1 MTFMLDQGNMQQLTG
16 LFYIP
21 PEQLETEWR
30 NVSPLIRLAQKRI
43 ERKAAMADVYDELE
57 RGINQ
62 LWVVKKEGKSRAAM
76 TTTVET
82 HPKATVF
89 KILLIGG
96 FDMQE
101 WLMPALDVIKDAAKK
116 LGCDTIEADGRLGWA
131 KHAPKCGF
139 KEITRTYEM
148 EI

>member
-1 MTFMLDQGNMQQLTG
+1 MQLD
-16 LFYIP
+16 
-21 PEQLETEWR
+21 TEWR
-30 NVSPLIRLAQKRI
+30 NAAPLIRLAQKRI
-43 ERKAAMADVYDELE
+43 ERKASMQDVYDEIE
-57 RGINQ
+57 RGQNQ
-62 LWVVKKEGKSRAAM
+62 LWIVRKEDRTTAAM
-76 TTTVET
+76 TTTIEQ
-82 HPKATVF
+82 HPRATVF

-101 WLMPALDVIKDAAKK
+101 WLMPALNVIKDAAKK

-139 KEITRTYEM
+139 KEITRTYEL